1 MKRIKASPGPGR
13 FAIAAALFIV
23 LTFVAGT
30 VIVRADTPVPAP
42 TPKYTVEEV
51 MKAVFKGEDSTG
63 KKISQGKATQ
73 ADYDKLVEYVS
84 ALPLNDAPQGDPVGW
99 KQKTTA
105 LLTAANALKDG
116 KPGALAQYTQAA
128 NCQACHRVYRPE

>member
-1 MKRIKASPGPGR
+1 MKPINASSVPGR
-13 FAIAAALFIV
+13 LKIAATLFIV
-23 LTFVAGT
+23 ITFLAGT
-30 VIVRADTPVPAP
+30 AIVRADAPA
-42 TPKYTVEEV
+42 PKYTVEEI

-84 ALPLNDAPQGDPVGW
+84 SLPLNDAPQGDPAGW

-105 LLTAANALKDG
+105 LLAAATALKEG
-116 KPGALAQYTQAA
+116 KPGALAQYSQAA